1 MMNEKLEIALATFV
15 HIAYL
20 FFGVGFIFIP
30 AIAYLFFGDKSA
42 YVKFH
47 AKQALKVQFTL
58 TLSMII
64 LIAASF
70 LILPIVLW
78 PVFLFIV
85 ILYIPIS
92 MYAAYKAFNYQEYR
106 YPFL

>member
-1 MMNEKLEIALATFV
+1 MMNEKFEIFLAMFV
-15 HIAYL
+15 HVAYL
-20 FFGVGFIFIP
+20 FFGIGFIIIP

-47 AKQALKVQFTL
+47 SLQALKVQCTL
-58 TLSMII
+58 TIMMLV
-64 LIAASF
+64 LLAASF

-85 ILYIPIS
+85 ILYIPFS
-92 MYAAYKAFNYQEYR
+92 VYAAYKAFTYQEYR
-106 YPFL
+106 YPFM

>member
-20 FFGVGFIFIP
+20 FFGIGFIFIP
-30 AIAYLFFGDKSA
+30 AIACLLFGDKSA

-47 AKQALKVQFTL
+47 AQQALKVQCIMTFT
-58 TLSMII
+58 MIL
-64 LIAASF
+64 LIIASF
-70 LILPIVLW
+70 FILPIVLW
-78 PVFLFIV
+78 PIFLLAV